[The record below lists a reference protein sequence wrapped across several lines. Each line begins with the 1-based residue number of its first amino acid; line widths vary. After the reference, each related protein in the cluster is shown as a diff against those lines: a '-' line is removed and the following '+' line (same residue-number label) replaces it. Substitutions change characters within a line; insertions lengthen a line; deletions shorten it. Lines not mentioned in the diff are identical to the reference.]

1 MAKQLVVKLC
11 EAIVR
16 GTDEDAKSAKHV
28 GKRFYLKRCGT
39 SFSMMLV
46 NIHDENEMLITSM
59 VDDVSVSSSSLI
71 VYTRNTIYYFEFE
84 EMAK

>member
-1 MAKQLVVKLC
+1 MAITLRLA
-11 EAIVR
+11 EAIIR
-16 GTDEDAKSAKHV
+16 DTDQDAPSAKHV